1 MRIYYG
7 KRKLNKQAYEI
18 YHEDRLDIYDKNDDD
33 IISLEEY
40 LAKEESQ
47 GYNAIPGDID
57 YNYQDYSNVFNYFYI
72 LFVKIKDFKIMCIPN
87 MTVKHFG
94 VEDRVAVAYYKKE
107 QKLVMASN
115 IQKSICYCKKKKDVR
130 FLFFSFILINNKKES
145 FSHANIIVIDLFKKT
160 LERFEPHG
168 YYNTTTMNN
177 IIKNKLMKKIGIDDY
192 KYLEPQKLSPYQGIQ
207 KKADAFCGMCVTI
220 TMMYLHM
227 RILNPDIKQNK
238 IVSYFLDQSKN
249 ELKTTILRY
258 ARFVELKL
266 KRFKNITFK
275 LQDKILERIKC

>member
-94 VEDRVAVAYYKKE
+94 KEDRVAVVYYKKE

-115 IQKSICYCKKKKDVR
+115 IKNSICYCKKKKDIR

-145 FSHANIIVIDLFKKT
+145 FSHANIIIIDLFKKT

-177 IIKNKLMKKIGIDDY
+177 IIKNKLMKKIGIDEY
-192 KYLEPQKLSPYQGIQ
+192 EYLEPQKLSPYQGIQ